1 VDWVVEVLEMLQELQ
16 IAVVVLL
23 LDIRK
28 MQLLPNQVVQVS
40 SSSAT

>member
-1 VDWVVEVLEMLQELQ
+1 MLQELQ

-28 MQLLPNQVVQVS
+28 VQLLPNQVVLVS